1 MMTTLLGGLS
11 PATFLRE
18 YWHKKPLLVR
28 QAVPNFSN
36 PLDPGQLRALATRED
51 VESRLVSVIEGRWN
65 LEHGPFFANR
75 LRKLGRRNWTLLVQS
90 VDHHLPAGAA
100 LLEQF
105 SFIPHARLDDLMVSY
120 ASPGG
125 GVGPHFD
132 SYDVFLLQGMGHR
145 RWRIAAQKNLDLV
158 EDLPL
163 KILKRF
169 KPTAEYLLGPRD
181 MLYLPPH
188 YAHDGVAEDDCM
200 TWSIGFRAP
209 PTQELAQ
216 GFLDFVRDRIEL
228 PGRYVDPDLALQK
241 HPAEISPAMLAQ
253 IGTMVSRIRWD
264 KNDIAEFAGE
274 YLSEPKPH
282 VFFTAPDRP
291 MGRRAFGK
299 ALASRG
305 AALEAKTRMLFA
317 GKRFFINGETLLAG
331 GLEGRVLK
339 ILADKR
345 RLPPQTKLPADLQ
358 DLFYD
363 WYEAGWLGPGPTR
376 AHPA

>member
-1 MMTTLLGGLS
+1 MMTALLGGLS

-28 QAVPNFSN
+28 QAVPNFSG

-51 VESRLVSVIEGRWN
+51 VESRLVSVIGGRWN
-65 LEHGPFFANR
+65 LEHGPFFASR
-75 LRKLGRRNWTLLVQS
+75 LRKLGRRDWTLLVQS
-90 VDHHLPAGAA
+90 VDHHLPAGAT

-105 SFIPHARLDDLMVSY
+105 NFIPHARLDDLMVSY

-132 SYDVFLLQGMGHR
+132 SYDVFLLQGLGHR

-163 KILKRF
+163 KILKHF
-169 KPTAEYLLGPRD
+169 KPTVEYVLGPGD

-188 YAHDGVAEDDCM
+188 YAHDGVAEDNCM

-209 PTQELAQ
+209 PTHELAQ

-228 PGRYVDPDLALQK
+228 PGRYADPDLALQK

-253 IGTMVSRIRWD
+253 IETMVSRIRWD

-282 VFFTAPDRP
+282 VFFTGPDRP

-345 RLPPQTKLPADLQ
+345 RLPPQTNLPADLQ
-358 DLFYD
+358 DLLYD
-363 WYEAGWLGPGPTR
+363 WYEAGWLGPGPIR

>member
-28 QAVPNFSN
+28 QAVPNFSS

-65 LEHGPFFANR
+65 LEHGPFFASR
-75 LRKLGRRNWTLLVQS
+75 LRKLGRRDWTLLVQS

-169 KPTAEYLLGPRD
+169 KPTAEYLLGPGD

-228 PGRYVDPDLALQK
+228 PGRYADPDLALQK

-253 IGTMVSRIRWD
+253 IETMVSRIRWD
-264 KNDIAEFAGE
+264 RNDIAEFAGE

-299 ALASRG
+299 ALDSRG

>member
-1 MMTTLLGGLS
+1 MMMALLDGLS
-11 PATFLRE
+11 PATFLQE

-28 QAVPNFSN
+28 QAVPNFSG
-36 PLDPGQLRALATRED
+36 PLDPQQLRSLAARQD
-51 VESRLVSVIEGRWN
+51 VESRLVSRIEGRWN
-65 LEHGPFFANR
+65 LQHGPLPASRF
-75 LRKLGRRNWTLLVQS
+75 RKLGRRDWTLLVQS
-90 VDHHLPAGAA
+90 VDHHLPAAAA

-105 SFIPHARLDDLMVSY
+105 RFVPHARLDDLMVSY
-120 ASPGG
+120 AAPGG

-132 SYDVFLLQGMGHR
+132 SYDVFLLQGLGHR
-145 RWRIAAQKNLDLV
+145 RWRISAQKNLDLV

-169 KPTAEYLLGPRD
+169 KPSAEYLLGPGD

-188 YAHDGVAEDDCM
+188 YAHDGVAEDACM

-216 GFLDFVRDRIEL
+216 GFVDFVRDRIEL
-228 PGRYVDPDLALQK
+228 PGRYADPDLVLQK

-253 IGTMVSRIRWD
+253 FESMLSRIRWD

-282 VFFTAPDRP
+282 VFFTPPDRP
-291 MGRRAFGK
+291 MGRKSFGK
-299 ALASRG
+299 ALASG
-305 AALEAKTRMLFA
+305 GLALDAKTRMLFA
-317 GKRFFINGETLLAG
+317 GKRFFINGEMLLAS

-339 ILADKR
+339 TLADKR
-345 RLPPQTKLPADLQ
+345 GLLPQTDLPTPLQ
-358 DLFYD
+358 DLLYV
-363 WYEAGWLGPGPTR
+363 WYEAGWLNPGSVGKR
-376 AHPA
+376 SV

>member
-1 MMTTLLGGLS
+1 
-11 PATFLRE
+11 
-18 YWHKKPLLVR
+18 
-28 QAVPNFSN
+28 
-36 PLDPGQLRALATRED
+36 
-51 VESRLVSVIEGRWN
+51 VESRLVNRIGGRWN
-65 LEHGPFFANR
+65 LEHGPFSVSR
-75 LRKLGRRNWTLLVQS
+75 LRKLGRRDWTLLVQS

-120 ASPGG
+120 APPGG

-145 RWRIAAQKNLDLV
+145 RWRISAQKNLDLV

-169 KPTAEYLLGPRD
+169 KPTVEYVLGPGD

-209 PTQELAQ
+209 STQELAQ
-216 GFLDFVRDRIEL
+216 GFVDFVRDRIEL
-228 PGRYVDPDLALQK
+228 PGRYADPDLALQR

-253 IGTMVSRIRWD
+253 IETMVSRIRWD
-264 KNDIAEFAGE
+264 KNDIAEFTGE
-274 YLSEPKPH
+274 YFSEPKSH

-291 MGRRAFGK
+291 MGRKAFAK

-317 GKRFFINGETLLAG
+317 GKRFFINGEMLRASG
-331 GLEGRVLK
+331 REGRVLK
-339 ILADKR
+339 ALADRR
-345 RLPPQTKLPADLQ
+345 RLPAQTDLPAGLEDQL
-358 DLFYD
+358 YD
-363 WYEAGWLGPGPTR
+363 WYEAGWLSPGPAP
-376 AHPA
+376 AHSA

>member
-1 MMTTLLGGLS
+1 M
-11 PATFLRE
+11 
-18 YWHKKPLLVR
+18 
-28 QAVPNFSN
+28 AV
-36 PLDPGQLRALATRED
+36 RED
-51 VESRLVSVIEGRWN
+51 VESRLVSRIEGRWN
-65 LEHGPFFANR
+65 LEHGPFGASR
-75 LRKLGRRNWTLLVQS
+75 LRKLGRRDWTLLIQS

-100 LLEQF
+100 LLAQF
-105 SFIPHARLDDLMVSY
+105 SFIPHTRLDDLMVSY
-120 ASPGG
+120 APPGG

-132 SYDVFLLQGMGHR
+132 SYDVFLLQGLGHR
-145 RWRIAAQKNLDLV
+145 RWRISTQKNLDLV

-169 KPTAEYLLGPRD
+169 KPSAEYVLGPGD

-209 PTQELAQ
+209 PVQELAQ
-216 GFLDFVRDRIEL
+216 AFLDFMRDRIEL
-228 PGRYVDPDLALQK
+228 PGRYADPELVLQR

-253 IGTMVSRIRWD
+253 IEAMVSRIRWD

-291 MGRRAFGK
+291 MGRKAFGK

-305 AALEAKTRMLFA
+305 AALEARTRMLFA
-317 GKRFFINGETLLAG
+317 GKRFFINGETLLASG
-331 GLEGRVLK
+331 QEGRVLK
-339 ILADKR
+339 TLADQR
-345 RLPPQTKLPADLQ
+345 RLPPQTDLPADLC
-358 DLFYD
+358 DLLHD
-363 WYEAGWLGPGPTR
+363 WYKAGWLRAGPAR
-376 AHPA
+376 ARPD

>member
-1 MMTTLLGGLS
+1 MTTLLGGLS

-28 QAVPNFSN
+28 QAVPKFSG
-36 PLDPGQLRALATRED
+36 PLDPQQLRSLAARKD
-51 VESRLVSVIEGRWN
+51 VESRLVSRIGNGWN
-65 LEHGPFFANR
+65 LQHGPLAASRF
-75 LRKLGRRNWTLLVQS
+75 RKLGRRDWTLLVQS
-90 VDHHLPAGAA
+90 VDHHLPAAA
-100 LLEQF
+100 DLLKQF
-105 SFIPHARLDDLMVSY
+105 RFIPYARLDDLMVSF
-120 ASPGG
+120 AVPGG

-132 SYDVFLLQGMGHR
+132 SYDVFLLQGQGHR
-145 RWRIAAQKNLDLV
+145 RWRISAQKNLDLV

-163 KILKRF
+163 KILKCF
-169 KPTAEYLLGPRD
+169 KPSAEYVLGPGD

-216 GFLDFVRDRIEL
+216 GFVDFVSDRIEL
-228 PGRYVDPDLALQK
+228 PGRYADPDLVLQQ

-253 IGTMVSRIRWD
+253 FESMLSRISWD
-264 KNDIAEFAGE
+264 KNDIAEFVGE

-282 VFFTAPDRP
+282 VFFTPPERP
-291 MGRRAFGK
+291 MARKAFGK

-305 AALEAKTRMLFA
+305 VALDAKTRMLFA
-317 GKRFFINGETLLAG
+317 GKRFFTNGEMLLAS

-339 ILADKR
+339 ALADER
-345 RLPPQTKLPADLQ
+345 ELPAQADLPSALE
-358 DLFYD
+358 DLLYD
-363 WYEAGWLGPGPTR
+363 WYEAGWLNPGPVRTR
-376 AHPA
+376 SA

>member
-1 MMTTLLGGLS
+1 
-11 PATFLRE
+11 
-18 YWHKKPLLVR
+18 
-28 QAVPNFSN
+28 
-36 PLDPGQLRALATRED
+36 
-51 VESRLVSVIEGRWN
+51 
-65 LEHGPFFANR
+65 
-75 LRKLGRRNWTLLVQS
+75 
-90 VDHHLPAGAA
+90 
-100 LLEQF
+100 
-105 SFIPHARLDDLMVSY
+105 MVSY

-145 RWRIAAQKNLDLV
+145 RWRIAAQKILDLV

-163 KILKRF
+163 KILKHF
-169 KPTAEYLLGPRD
+169 KPTAEYVLGPGD

-228 PGRYVDPDLALQK
+228 PGRYADPDLALQK

-253 IGTMVSRIRWD
+253 IETMVSRIRWY

>member
-28 QAVPNFSN
+28 QAVPNFSS

-65 LEHGPFFANR
+65 LEHGPFFASR
-75 LRKLGRRNWTLLVQS
+75 LRKLGRRDWTLLVQS

-169 KPTAEYLLGPRD
+169 KPTAEYLLGPGD

-228 PGRYVDPDLALQK
+228 PGRYADPDLALQK

-253 IGTMVSRIRWD
+253 IETMVSRIRWD
-264 KNDIAEFAGE
+264 RNDIAEFAGE